1 MGTIKSTFIIEDKA
15 TSVLQNIAEQF
26 MITHSI
32 LSKTIDINYK
42 ITKPNFDFNIP
53 KVDTPNVATQQPI
66 SPDYTSQINNLS
78 EVQSK
83 LTSINSTVNTIRDT
97 IARQNDNLAQQ
108 NNILTG
114 QQSKISTI
122 TTTRN
127 ETISSEQIMF
137 AMLGKIGLLL
147 QEQVRLTNDIAGN
160 TNNVV
165 NKLDNVGSGYSKV
178 NAGAMKHKTSILDTI
193 KNMARLNQAIELVK
207 RTLDTVGKA
216 MSFTDDTI
224 TATAR
229 LNLINDGL
237 QTTQQLQDKIF
248 ASAMRSRGQ
257 YDLMLKSIS
266 KMGILAKHAFKSND
280 EMIAFNEL
288 LAKTYKVSGASAEEM
303 RASTYQLIQAMAA
316 GKLQGDEFKSIEE
329 GAPMLATKIAEY
341 LNVPQGMLKKLA
353 KEGKIT
359 SDVIK
364 NAMFQASADI
374 EAKFI
379 QLPLTWSD
387 YMMQLENITRKHLE
401 PVSNMF
407 KTMLNSNSFK
417 NTFMALEI
425 GIYLVS
431 KALQRLLKFLGDIY
445 NFVSNELGTLF
456 SSELFSNVW
465 NGFITAT
472 ILTYEVLKLLFNGL
486 LIVYNF
492 IKDNFDTIVQVAG
505 MTLVMLAV
513 TYIPV
518 VLTSIGQLIVKLLML
533 AGAWLAQHFVLV
545 GTIAIFGI
553 LSFILYEL
561 GFNIQQV
568 ALIVLGLIAV
578 LSMWH
583 IIQWLVNGAILAC
596 PIMWIILGIIALIGV
611 IFILVDSFAQAT
623 GVAESGFGVI
633 MGGLA
638 VVGQAFMELFKLV
651 QKVFNGII
659 KFGVAVGNN
668 IGKAFT
674 NPIGY
679 IENAFY
685 SMLATITNVVKGII
699 DVINMI
705 PRCTY

>member
-83 LTSINSTVNTIRDT
+83 LTSINSTINIIKDT
-97 IARQNDNLAQQ
+97 IDRQNNSLTQQ
-108 NNILTG
+108 NDILTK
-114 QQSKISTI
+114 QDTNVSSI
-122 TTTRN
+122 TANRN
-127 ETISSEQIMF
+127 NTISSEQIML

-147 QEQVRLTNDIAGN
+147 EEQVKLTNNIAGN
-160 TNNVV
+160 TDNVV
-165 NKLDNVGSGYSKV
+165 KKLDNVGSGYSKV

-207 RTLDTVGKA
+207 RTLDTIGKA
-216 MSFTDDTI
+216 MSFTDDAI

-341 LNVPQGMLKKLA
+341 LKVPQGMLKKLA
-353 KEGKIT
+353 KDGKIT

-364 NAMFQASADI
+364 NAMFQASGDI
-374 EAKFI
+374 EKKFA

-407 KTMLNSNSFK
+407 KTMLNSDAFK
-417 NTFMALEI
+417 NTFKALEI
-425 GIYLVS
+425 GIYLASNAIQV
-431 KALQRLLKFLGDIY
+431 LLKFLGDVY
-445 NFVSNELGTLF
+445 NFISGELSTLL
-456 SSELFSNVW
+456 SSQLFRNVW
-465 NGFITAT
+465 DGFILAT
-472 ILTYEVLKLLFNGL
+472 MFVYEVLKILFGAL
-486 LIVYNF
+486 FAVYSF
-492 IKDNFDTIVQVAG
+492 IKDNFDAIIQIAG
-505 MTLVMLAV
+505 MTLFMLAV
-513 TYIPV
+513 QYLPV
-518 VLTSIGQLIVKLLML
+518 LLTAIGNLIVELFTL
-533 AGAWLAQHFVLV
+533 AGAWIIQNLSLV
-545 GTIAIFGI
+545 GTIAVFGI
-553 LSFILYEL
+553 LSFILFEL

-568 ALIVLGLIAV
+568 ALVVLGLVAV
-578 LSMWH
+578 LAIWH
-583 IIQWLVNGAILAC
+583 VVQWLVNGAILAC

-611 IFILVDSFAQAT
+611 IFILADSFAQAT
-623 GVAESGFGVI
+623 GVADSGFGVI

-638 VVGQAFMELFKLV
+638 VVGQAFIELFKLV

-659 KFGVAVGNN
+659 RFGISVGNN

-679 IENAFY
+679 IESCFY
-685 SMLATITNVVKGII
+685 TMLATITNIVKGII